1 MPEALSMVSCFGVV
15 IRIKVKFQ
23 NIKDI
28 KELFGEINVL
38 IMVEI
43 FEETMLENPCLVSV
57 KITGSEFDVGRDGGT
72 EYK

>member
-1 MPEALSMVSCFGVV
+1 M
-15 IRIKVKFQ
+15 KFQ

-57 KITGSEFDVGRDGGT
+57 KITGSEFDVGRDGGI